1 MFINQPRRV
10 VNSHL
15 GFFVWGLGCRVLGFG
30 FRVENFGFRVDD
42 GRSEDSSASLE
53 PTVKTLPGPATFL
66 LQRFSHLK
74 APETTNISL
83 LIV

>member
-1 MFINQPRRV
+1 MFIHTPRRV
-10 VNSHL
+10 VNSNL
-15 GFFVWGLGCRVLGFG
+15 RFFIWGLGSRVLGFG
-30 FRVENFGFRVDD
+30 FRVESFGFRVDD
-42 GRSEDSSASLE
+42 GRSEDSGASLE

-74 APETTNISL
+74 APETTKISM